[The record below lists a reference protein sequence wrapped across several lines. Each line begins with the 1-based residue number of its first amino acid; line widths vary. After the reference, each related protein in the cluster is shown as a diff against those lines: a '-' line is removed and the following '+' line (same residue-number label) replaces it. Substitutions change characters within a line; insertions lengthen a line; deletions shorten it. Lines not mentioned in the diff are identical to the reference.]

1 MEDLKEYKVPHIDI
15 LKSDNPQI
23 IKIAL
28 QINPTDSGKALQE
41 NPKLLD
47 LQFRTNN
54 PNFLNTLEVD
64 KVKENKCN
72 FQKPLS

>member
-23 IKIAL
+23 IKIAQ

-41 NPKLLD
+41 NPNFLD
-47 LQFRTNN
+47 L
-54 PNFLNTLEVD
+54 
-64 KVKENKCN
+64 
-72 FQKPLS
+72 